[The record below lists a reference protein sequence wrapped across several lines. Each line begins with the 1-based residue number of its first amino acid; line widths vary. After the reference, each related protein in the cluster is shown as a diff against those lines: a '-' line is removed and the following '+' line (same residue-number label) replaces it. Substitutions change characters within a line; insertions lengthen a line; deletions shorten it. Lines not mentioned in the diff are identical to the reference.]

1 MASTLKKTKK
11 NLELLTDID
20 MLLMVKKELEEK
32 YVMQFIITLKLI
44 TNIWKIM
51 IKIKKESTY
60 PKYWDVNDLYG
71 WAMSQKLPENNFD
84 QTEDISPLNEDFTRK
99 YNEESD
105 EAYFFEVD
113 VQYPEKSHELHNDLP
128 FLLEKRKLER
138 HEKVVGNLHDKTE

>member
-11 NLELLTDID
+11 KLELLTDID

-32 YVMQFIITLKLI
+32 YVMQFIITLNLI
-44 TNIWKIM
+44 TNIWKII

-71 WAMSQKLPENNFD
+71 WEMSQKLPENNFD

-105 EAYFFEVD
+105 EAYFLEVD
-113 VQYPEKSHELHNDLP
+113 V
-128 FLLEKRKLER
+128 
-138 HEKVVGNLHDKTE
+138 